1 MANPKKRRK
10 FFVFSAII
18 VVLVALT
25 LIAIFKKREPVV
37 TVQTEKVTLRN
48 ITETVIANGKIQ
60 PVKQVVISPEVAGE
74 ITALPV
80 KEGDRVKKGDL
91 LVQIKPDNYI
101 ASRNSADAQYKSA
114 IASKEL
120 ANAQLVKA
128 ETEYKRNKELFA
140 NKLIS
145 DSTFLDFKTQYEVAK
160 LQYENAIHL
169 QDQAKFG
176 LDKAADDLSKTTIV
190 APMDGTVT
198 RLESQL
204 GERVLG
210 TSFNMGTEIM
220 TISDLNEMEALVDIG
235 EMDVVLLKP
244 NQKARLDVDAF
255 KDRKFT
261 GVITEIANSAKGSGS
276 SALSAAA
283 SASSQEATKFEVHIR
298 VNEKENLRPGMS
310 VTAEIETRS
319 RTNVLTV
326 PIASVTT
333 RIPKQNKADAFS
345 ANSGG
350 KTNALASDKKSK
362 ELPKQEDVVFVV
374 EGDHVK
380 LRPVKIGI
388 SDDDYFEIT
397 DGLKEGEKVVSGSYR
412 AINHD
417 LEDGKKIT
425 EGPVSESG
433 KKKL

>member
-1 MANPKKRRK
+1 
-10 FFVFSAII
+10 
-18 VVLVALT
+18 
-25 LIAIFKKREPVV
+25 
-37 TVQTEKVTLRN
+37 
-48 ITETVIANGKIQ
+48 
-60 PVKQVVISPEVAGE
+60 
-74 ITALPV
+74 
-80 KEGDRVKKGDL
+80 
-91 LVQIKPDNYI
+91 
-101 ASRNSADAQYKSA
+101 
-114 IASKEL
+114 
-120 ANAQLVKA
+120 
-128 ETEYKRNKELFA
+128 
-140 NKLIS
+140 
-145 DSTFLDFKTQYEVAK
+145 
-160 LQYENAIHL
+160 
-169 QDQAKFG
+169 
-176 LDKAADDLSKTTIV
+176 
-190 APMDGTVT
+190 
-198 RLESQL
+198 
-204 GERVLG
+204 
-210 TSFNMGTEIM
+210 
-220 TISDLNEMEALVDIG
+220 
-235 EMDVVLLKP
+235 
-244 NQKARLDVDAF
+244 
-255 KDRKFT
+255 
-261 GVITEIANSAKGSGS
+261 
-276 SALSAAA
+276 LSAAA

-345 ANSGG
+345 ANSIG
-350 KTNALASDKKSK
+350 KTNAITSDKKSK